1 MAFKITS
8 SYFLF
13 PPFLH
18 CLLVLAIFL
27 VLPTCSFSQ
36 LYKNVTLGSSLTAT
50 QLNDHHHYWI
60 SQSGDFAFG
69 FLPLGSKGFL
79 LAIWFDKIDEK
90 TVVWSANRDNLVPK
104 GSTVRFTTGG
114 QLVLNDPEGNHIWT
128 AAANSTGNTSR
139 SVSYAAMLDSGNF
152 VLAATDS
159 EILWQSFDVPT
170 DTILPSQT
178 LNIGG
183 ALVARYS
190 ETNYKSGRF
199 QLLMQTDGDLVLSPN
214 AFPFETTNIAYW
226 ASNTTGSGFQLVFNL
241 TGSIYVISKN
251 NTILTT
257 VVPNTLSPQ
266 NYYLRAILEH
276 DAIFRLY
283 VYPKATSNSSMPKAW
298 TQVSDP
304 VNICIMVSDGTG
316 SGVCGFNSYCKLGDD
331 RRPFCSCPQGYVLID
346 PNDEIKGCKPNFVA
360 QSCDQSFLETD
371 DFEFVVMENTN
382 WLRGDYA
389 NFIPVSEEWC
399 RNECLNDCF
408 CTLATFR
415 NGECWKKRYPL
426 VFGRMDP
433 AVNGETSL
441 LKVRKLNSTAKL
453 NDLVQNRRN
462 KTTIIISVLLGS
474 SFFLNFLLFL
484 LTLSICYHFRKR
496 KSYVV
501 EKDPFI
507 LGVNLRIFSYEELN
521 NATGG
526 FIQHLGR
533 GSFATVY
540 KGIIDSDN
548 NNNLV
553 AIKKFDNMVPDGE
566 QEFNAKVG
574 AIARTNH
581 KNLVRLLGFCN
592 EGEYKM
598 LVYEFMHNGSLADF
612 LSGTSKPNWHSR
624 IQIILETARGLCYL
638 HEGCSS
644 QTIHCDI
651 KPQNILLDESF
662 TARIADF
669 GLAQFVKKDQARTTP
684 MTTTIRESDG
694 YLAPE
699 WFRGLPITVKVDVYS
714 FGILLLEIIC
724 RRRSLEEKAEDEKQ
738 KVLTDWAYECFKEM
752 KVEMLVEKDEE
763 AKMELE
769 RVKKFVMI
777 AIWCI
782 QEEPSLRPTMKKVL
796 QMMEGAIEVSF
807 PPHPSSFISSIS

>member
-1 MAFKITS
+1 MITTTVGS
-8 SYFLF
+8 PNLVI
-13 PPFLH
+13 
-18 CLLVLAIFL
+18 LLL
-27 VLPTCSFSQ
+27 
-36 LYKNVTLGSSLTAT
+36 
-50 QLNDHHHYWI
+50 
-60 SQSGDFAFG
+60 
-69 FLPLGSKGFL
+69 
-79 LAIWFDKIDEK
+79 
-90 TVVWSANRDNLVPK
+90 ANRDNLAPK
-104 GSTVRFTTGG
+104 GSTFQFTRVSKGSTVQFTSAG
-114 QLVLNDPEGNHIWT
+114 QLVLNDPGGNQIWT
-128 AAANSTGNTSR
+128 ATASSSGNSNR

-190 ETNYKSGRF
+190 ETNYKSG
-199 QLLMQTDGDLVLSPN
+199 
-214 AFPFETTNIAYW
+214 
-226 ASNTTGSGFQLVFNL
+226 
-241 TGSIYVISKN
+241 
-251 NTILTT
+251 
-257 VVPNTLSPQ
+257 
-266 NYYLRAILEH
+266 
-276 DAIFRLY
+276 
-283 VYPKATSNSSMPKAW
+283 
-298 TQVSDP
+298 
-304 VNICIMVSDGTG
+304 SDGTG
-316 SGVCGFNSYCKLGDD
+316 SGVCGFNSYCQLGDD

-360 QSCDQSFLETD
+360 QSCNPFLETD
-371 DFEFVVMENTN
+371 DFEFVAMDETN
-382 WLRGDYA
+382 WPQGSYA
-389 NFIPVSEEWC
+389 SFSPVSGEWC

-408 CTLATFR
+408 CTLAAFR
-415 NGECWKKRYPL
+415 NGECFKKRYPL

-433 AVNGETSL
+433 EAAGITSY
-441 LKVRKLNSTAKL
+441 LK
-453 NDLVQNRRN
+453 NRRN
-462 KTTIIISVLLGS
+462 KTTIIVSVLLGS
-474 SFFLNFLLFL
+474 S
-484 LTLSICYHFRKR
+484 
-496 KSYVV
+496 
-501 EKDPFI
+501 EDPFI

-553 AIKKFDNMVPDGE
+553 AIKKFDNVVPDGE
-566 QEFNAKVG
+566 QEFKAEVI

-592 EGEYKM
+592 EGEHRM
-598 LVYEFMHNGSLADF
+598 MVYEFMPNGSLADF
-612 LSGTSKPNWHSR
+612 LFGTSKPNWHSR

-638 HEGCSS
+638 HEGCST

-662 TARIADF
+662 SARIADL
-669 GLAQFVKKDQARTTP
+669 GLAKLLKNDGARTTP
-684 MTTTIRESDG
+684 MTMTMTNGESKG
-694 YLAPE
+694 YVAPE

-714 FGILLLEIIC
+714 FGVVLLETIC
-724 RRRSLEEKAEDEKQ
+724 CRRSLEEKEEDEKQ
-738 KVLTDWAYECFKEM
+738 KVLRDWGYECLKEM

-763 AKMELE
+763 AKMELK

-782 QEEPSLRPTMKKVL
+782 QEEPSLRPSMKKVL

>member
-1 MAFKITS
+1 MASKITS

-13 PPFLH
+13 PPYLQS
-18 CLLVLAIFL
+18 LLLLLLL

-50 QLNDHHHYWI
+50 QLNDHHHCWV

-69 FLPLGSKGFL
+69 FLPLGTNTFL
-79 LAIWFDKIDEK
+79 LAIWFDKIDDK
-90 TVVWSANRDNLVPK
+90 TVLWSANRDNLAPK
-104 GSTVRFTTGG
+104 GSTFQFTSGG
-114 QLVLNDPEGNHIWT
+114 QLVLNDPGGNQIWT
-128 AAANSTGNTSR
+128 ATASSSGNTNR

-199 QLLMQTDGDLVLSPN
+199 QLLMQTDGNLVLSPN

-226 ASNTTGSGFQLVFNL
+226 ESNTTGSGFQLLFNL
-241 TGSIYVISKN
+241 TGSISVIAEN

-257 VVPNTLSPQ
+257 VVPNTLSPK

-276 DAIFRLY
+276 DAVFRLY
-283 VYPKATSNSSMPKAW
+283 VYPKATSNSTMPKAW

-316 SGVCGFNSYCKLGDD
+316 SGVCGFNSYCQLGDD

-360 QSCDQSFLETD
+360 QSCNPFLETD
-371 DFEFVVMENTN
+371 DFEFVAMDETN
-382 WLRGDYA
+382 WPQGSYA
-389 NFIPVSEEWC
+389 SFSPVSGEWC

-408 CTLATFR
+408 CTLAAFR
-415 NGECWKKRYPL
+415 NGECFKKRYPL

-433 AVNGETSL
+433 EAAGITSY

-453 NDLVQNRRN
+453 NDLIQNRRN
-462 KTTIIISVLLGS
+462 KTTIIVSVLLGS
-474 SFFLNFLLFL
+474 SVFLNFILFL
-484 LTLSICYHFRKR
+484 LTLFICYHFRKR
-496 KSYVV
+496 KSDVV
-501 EKDPFI
+501 EEDPFI

-553 AIKKFDNMVPDGE
+553 AIKKFDNVVPDGE
-566 QEFNAKVG
+566 QEFKAEVI

-592 EGEYKM
+592 EGEHRM
-598 LVYEFMHNGSLADF
+598 MVYEFMPNGSLADF
-612 LSGTSKPNWHSR
+612 LFGTSKPNWHSR

-638 HEGCSS
+638 HEGCST

-662 TARIADF
+662 SARIADL
-669 GLAQFVKKDQARTTP
+669 GLAKLLKNDGARTTP
-684 MTTTIRESDG
+684 MTMTMTNGESKG
-694 YLAPE
+694 YVAPE

-714 FGILLLEIIC
+714 FGVVLLETIC
-724 RRRSLEEKAEDEKQ
+724 CRRSLEEKEEDEKQ
-738 KVLTDWAYECFKEM
+738 KVLRDWGYECLKEM

-763 AKMELE
+763 AKMELK

-782 QEEPSLRPTMKKVL
+782 QEEPSLRPSMKKVL

>member
-1 MAFKITS
+1 MTSQQKPTWKVKRNLYTNCYLSINAIHLHKSLTFLQLMAFKITP

-18 CLLVLAIFL
+18 SLLLLLL

-36 LYKNVTLGSSLTAT
+36 LFKNVTLGSSLTAT
-50 QLNDHHHYWI
+50 QLNDHHNYWV

-69 FLPLGSKGFL
+69 FLPLGSQGFL
-79 LAIWFDKIDEK
+79 LAIWFYKIDEK
-90 TVVWSANRDNLVPK
+90 TVVWSANRDKLVSK
-104 GSTVRFTTGG
+104 GSTVQFTSAG
-114 QLVLNDPEGNHIWT
+114 QLVLNDPGGNQIWT
-128 AAANSTGNTSR
+128 ATASSSGNTNR

-159 EILWQSFDVPT
+159 EILWQRFDVPT

-178 LNIGG
+178 LNMGG

-190 ETNYKSGRF
+190 ETNCKSGRF
-199 QLLMQTDGDLVLSPN
+199 QLLMQTDGDLVL
-214 AFPFETTNIAYW
+214 FPHPLEKTNISYW
-226 ASNTTGSGFQLVFNL
+226 ASNTTRSGFQLVFSL
-241 TGSIYVISKN
+241 AGSIYVIAKN

-276 DAIFRLY
+276 DAVFRLY
-283 VYPKATSNSSMPKAW
+283 VYPKVTSNSTMPKAW

-304 VNICIMVSDGTG
+304 VNICIMVSNGTG
-316 SGVCGFNSYCKLGDD
+316 SGVCGFNSYCK
-331 RRPFCSCPQGYVLID
+331 
-346 PNDEIKGCKPNFVA
+346 VA
-360 QSCDQSFLETD
+360 QRCDKSFIETD
-371 DFEFVVMENTN
+371 DFEFVAMENTN
-382 WLRGDYA
+382 WPHGDYA
-389 NFIPVSEEWC
+389 NFNPVSEDWC
-399 RNECLNDCF
+399 KNECLNDCF
-408 CTLATFR
+408 CALATFR
-415 NGECWKKRYPL
+415 NESKEQNNNHCI
-426 VFGRMDP
+426 
-433 AVNGETSL
+433 SSS
-441 LKVRKLNSTAKL
+441 RKLYFPKL
-453 NDLVQNRRN
+453 
-462 KTTIIISVLLGS
+462 S
-474 SFFLNFLLFL
+474 LNFILFL
-484 LTLSICYHFRKR
+484 LTLFICYHFRKR
-496 KSYVV
+496 KSDVV
-501 EKDPFI
+501 EKDPSI
-507 LGVNLRIFSYEELN
+507 LGVLNIRIFSYEELN

-553 AIKKFDNMVPDGE
+553 AIKKFDNVVPDGE
-566 QEFNAKVG
+566 QEFKAEVI

-592 EGEYKM
+592 EGEHRM
-598 LVYEFMHNGSLADF
+598 MVYEFMPNGSLADF
-612 LSGTSKPNWHSR
+612 LFGTSKPNWHSR
-624 IQIILETARGLCYL
+624 IRIILETARGLCYL
-638 HEGCSS
+638 HEGCST

-662 TARIADF
+662 SARIADL
-669 GLAQFVKKDQARTTP
+669 GLAKLLKKDGARTTP
-684 MTTTIRESDG
+684 MTMTMTNGESKG
-694 YLAPE
+694 YVAPE

-714 FGILLLEIIC
+714 FGVVLLETIC
-724 RRRSLEEKAEDEKQ
+724 CRRSLEEKEENEKQ
-738 KVLTDWAYECFKEM
+738 KVLRDWGYECLKEM

-763 AKMELE
+763 AKMELKK
-769 RVKKFVMI
+769 VKKFVMI

-782 QEEPSLRPTMKKVL
+782 QEEPSLRPSMKKVL
-796 QMMEGAIEVSF
+796 QMMEGGIEVSF

>member
-18 CLLVLAIFL
+18 CLLVLAILL

-50 QLNDHHHYWI
+50 QLNDHHYYWV

-104 GSTVRFTTGG
+104 GSTIHFTSDG
-114 QLVLNDPEGNHIWT
+114 QLVLNDPEGNQIWT
-128 AAANSTGNTSR
+128 ATASSSGNTNR

-152 VLAATDS
+152 VLAAINS
-159 EILWQSFDVPT
+159 EILWQSFDKPIIRVE
-170 DTILPSQT
+170 
-178 LNIGG
+178 G
-183 ALVARYS
+183 
-190 ETNYKSGRF
+190 F
-199 QLLMQTDGDLVLSPN
+199 QTDGNLVLYPRAVPLDTVSK
-214 AFPFETTNIAYW
+214 AYW
-226 ASNTTGSGFQLVFNL
+226 ASNTVGSGFQLVFNL
-241 TGSIYVISKN
+241 SGSVDVIANN
-251 NTILTT
+251 NTVLST
-257 VVPNTLSPQ
+257 VVSTTLLPR
-266 NYYLRAILEH
+266 NFYLRAILEH
-276 DAIFRLY
+276 NGIFGLY
-283 VYPKATSNSSMPKAW
+283 VYPKPTHSSSMPGAW
-298 TQVSDP
+298 SQVSDSI
-304 VNICIMVSDGTG
+304 NICILVQGGWG
-316 SGVCGFNSYCKLGDD
+316 SGVCGFNSYCRLGDD
-331 RRPFCSCPQGYVLID
+331 QRPYCSCPPGYVLLD

-371 DFEFVVMENTN
+371 NFEFVALENTN
-382 WLRGDYA
+382 WPQADYGY
-389 NFIPVSEEWC
+389 FKPVSEEWC
-399 RNECLNDCF
+399 RNECMNDCF
-408 CTLATFR
+408 CAVSFFR
-415 NGECWKKRYPL
+415 NGECWKKRFPL
-426 VFGRMDP
+426 ADGRMDP
-433 AVNGETSL
+433 SVGGRAL
-441 LKVRKLNSTAKL
+441 LKVRKQNSSFPPS
-453 NDLVQNRRN
+453 DLVH
-462 KTTIIISVLLGS
+462 KPTVVFVGSVLLGS
-474 SFFLNFLLFL
+474 SVFLNFFLFL
-484 LTLSICYHFRKR
+484 LTLFIGYRLKKR
-496 KSYVV
+496 KSKPVQR
-501 EKDPFI
+501 DPSI
-507 LGVNLRIFSYEELN
+507 LDVNLRIFSYEELN
-521 NATGG
+521 KATSG
-526 FIQHLGR
+526 FIHQLGR

-540 KGIIDSDN
+540 KGTIDSED

-553 AIKKFDNMVPDGE
+553 AIKKLDNLVQEGD
-566 QEFNAKVG
+566 QEFKAEVSAIVG
-574 AIARTNH
+574 TNH

-592 EGEYKM
+592 EGEHRM

-624 IQIILETARGLCYL
+624 IKIILETARGLCYL

-684 MTTTIRESDG
+684 MTTTIRESEG
-694 YLAPE
+694 YLALE
-699 WFRGLPITVKVDVYS
+699 WFRGLPITEKVDVYS

-724 RRRSLEEKAEDEKQ
+724 CKRSLEEKAEDEKQ